1 MLKIGEFAKL
11 CGASVQTLRYYD
23 EVGVLCADSID
34 PDSGYRY
41 YRPEQAETFRS
52 IALFKEIGFSLDE
65 IRLLMRGSEDENS
78 RQFNKKR
85 EALIM
90 EMRRMRLMVSRLDAM
105 VSEPE
110 RTRRRL
116 EHVPFADD
124 PAVVGKW
131 ELAEGTAERA
141 EPVLYF
147 LPGGCPYYIFF
158 WTRGILYRAGAK
170 SPDGIENPY
179 RIVMRDGAA
188 FLELDWRDD
197 AGKPAG
203 TLLYRKVDSL
213 ARSEAETRLG
223 RDTVNLPF
231 TEDACVLGEWTVCD
245 GVRDPDDFDPSRPYW
260 QGTFWKIGL
269 HFAPRGI
276 CVQKYQNAHGTYERT
291 FRYTRGAILQ
301 MEEEIAEHYEVRQI
315 DGAAYLFVEHKSGD
329 YKYKG
334 RVGMYYVY
342 SRSDRRKS

>member
-110 RTRRRL
+110 RTRRHPEQHKL
-116 EHVPFADD
+116 V
-124 PAVVGKW
+124 
-131 ELAEGTAERA
+131 
-141 EPVLYF
+141 
-147 LPGGCPYYIFF
+147 
-158 WTRGILYRAGAK
+158 
-170 SPDGIENPY
+170 
-179 RIVMRDGAA
+179 
-188 FLELDWRDD
+188 
-197 AGKPAG
+197 
-203 TLLYRKVDSL
+203 
-213 ARSEAETRLG
+213 
-223 RDTVNLPF
+223 TVNSWN
-231 TEDACVLGEWTVCD
+231 EWTETSYLE
-245 GVRDPDDFDPSRPYW
+245 PDNLNGYGYLEAVKRV
-260 QGTFWKIGL
+260 FWG
-269 HFAPRGI
+269 
-276 CVQKYQNAHGTYERT
+276 E
-291 FRYTRGAILQ
+291 
-301 MEEEIAEHYEVRQI
+301 
-315 DGAAYLFVEHKSGD
+315 
-329 YKYKG
+329 
-334 RVGMYYVY
+334 
-342 SRSDRRKS
+342 